1 MPADRSPIEFTQTQS
16 PADEARSKD
25 LSLARTKPPTEV
37 PGYQISRFLGAGAYG
52 EVWAGQDRNTGR
64 KVAIKFYAHRRG
76 VDWSL
81 LEREVEK
88 LVFLSADRYVVQLLQ
103 VGWHADPPFYVME
116 YMENGS
122 LEDLQRRHGVFS
134 AVEATEMFREI
145 GIGLVHAHGRGVLHC
160 DLKPANVLI
169 DQDGKPR
176 LADFGQSRLS
186 HEQKP
191 ALGTLFYMAPEQ
203 ADLKAVPDARWD
215 VYALGAIF
223 YCLLIG
229 RPPHRHDKS
238 VSHIETA
245 TDLEDRLARYRQII
259 EESPVPQEH
268 RRIRG
273 VDARLAEIIERCLA
287 PNPENRFANVQEVL
301 DALVNRERARARQKM
316 MAVGLLGPL
325 LVLFIAGVFS
335 WRGYQSAVSDTEVGY
350 GKYARE
356 GNEFAARLAAE
367 KVTSEIGKYFIIVRS
382 EALERDLH
390 DNFEPLVTPP
400 ARAELAGLMQKL
412 QDPKTGDEERKQ
424 ARAKILAHPQR
435 KDLNDYLQQRLDIYL
450 AVVKGD
456 VRAPKFASLFV
467 LDRWGNQ
474 LAVAFDDPKTPPTNI
489 GQSVAHRSYFH
500 GGARDVSE
508 APHPP
513 EGGDVP
519 HITETQLSAIF
530 KSTSQG
536 TWKVAVST
544 PIYRGEGKKEF
555 IGVLVFTINVGDFAF
570 FRSEEEMDQ
579 RQFAVLVDGRPG
591 TTRGTI
597 LQHQLFSK
605 IAAQGGKF
613 PEELLSMRVPEE
625 VLDGKADRL
634 YSDPLGRHVLGKE
647 YDQPYI
653 ATAVS
658 VRAPSMPGVAYNS
671 KTEDTGLDVLVQS
684 RYEDVIRP
692 VRQLSERLLRN
703 IVLML
708 SVVIITGIGVWALAV
723 RVFRDPKRPRLAL
736 LETDAP
742 TPLHSMATLDAPRE
756 S

>member
-1 MPADRSPIEFTQTQS
+1 
-16 PADEARSKD
+16 
-25 LSLARTKPPTEV
+25 
-37 PGYQISRFLGAGAYG
+37 
-52 EVWAGQDRNTGR
+52 
-64 KVAIKFYAHRRG
+64 VAVKFYAHRRG

-81 LEREVEK
+81 LHREVEK
-88 LVFLSADRYVVQLLQ
+88 LVFLSADRYVVQLLE
-103 VGWHADPPFYVME
+103 VGWDADPPFYVME

-134 AVEATEMFREI
+134 AVEAAEMFREI

-229 RPPHRHDKS
+229 RPPHRHDQS

-245 TDLEDRLARYRQII
+245 SDLEDRLARYREII
-259 EESPVPQEH
+259 EESPAPQEH
-268 RRIRG
+268 RRVRG
-273 VDARLAEIIERCLA
+273 VDIRLAEVLERCLA
-287 PNPENRFANVQEVL
+287 PDPDDRYANVQEVL

-316 MAVGLLGPL
+316 MGVGLLGPL
-325 LVLFIAGVFS
+325 LVLFIAGLFS
-335 WRGYQSAVSDTEVGY
+335 WQGYQSAVSDTEVGY
-350 GKYARE
+350 RKYARE

-390 DNFEPLVTPP
+390 DKFEALVTPP
-400 ARAELAGLMQKL
+400 ALAELSGLMRKM
-412 QDPKTGDEERKQ
+412 QDPKTGDEERKEV
-424 ARAKILAHPQR
+424 RAKILAHPQR
-435 KDLNDYLQQRLDIYL
+435 KEVNDYLQQRLDIYL
-450 AVVKGD
+450 AEVKGD
-456 VRAPKFASLFV
+456 VRAPKFASVFV

-489 GQSVAHRSYFH
+489 GQSVAHRSYFR
-500 GGARDVSE
+500 GGAADFPEV
-508 APHPP
+508 PHPP
-513 EGGDVP
+513 DAGDVP

-544 PIYRGEGKKEF
+544 PIYRGEGKEEF
-555 IGVLVFTINVGDFAF
+555 IGVLVYTINVGDFAF
-570 FRSEEEMDQ
+570 FRSEEEMNE

-591 TTRGTI
+591 PTRGTI
-597 LQHQLFSK
+597 LQHQLFGK

-613 PEELLSMRVPEE
+613 PEELLTMRVPEK
-625 VLDGKADRL
+625 VLDGKDDQL
-634 YSDPLGRHVLGKE
+634 YSDPLGQHLLGKE

-658 VRAPSMPGVAYNS
+658 VRAPSVPGVAYNP

-684 RYEDVIRP
+684 RYQDIVQP
-692 VRQLSERLLRN
+692 VRELSERLLRN

-708 SVVIITGIGVWALAV
+708 AVVIITGIGVWALAV

-736 LETDAP
+736 LASEG
-742 TPLHSMATLDAPRE
+742 TPVHNMATLDAPRE